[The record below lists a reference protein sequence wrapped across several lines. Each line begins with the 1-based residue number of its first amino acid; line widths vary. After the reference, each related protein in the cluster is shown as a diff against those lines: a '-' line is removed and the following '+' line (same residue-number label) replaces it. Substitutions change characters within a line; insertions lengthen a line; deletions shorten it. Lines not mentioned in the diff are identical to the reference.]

1 MKVESNI
8 WAGKEDTEEGRG
20 HRRYFRQRCMKRYLI
35 E

>member
-8 WAGKEDTEEGRG
+8 WAGKEEGRG